1 MKTKIIILSCC
12 FLIFCTDFLF
22 GQGMI
27 IQPNAYV
34 TIAGGGKLIVS
45 DETNGLLTIRS
56 TSSGTGSLVVD
67 ANAASSVSV
76 AAHSNVELYITG
88 SNSGTETDLWHLV
101 SSPISNGV
109 SGTFLA
115 DYLLSY
121 DEAANSFAYIV
132 PIDVALTPMRGY
144 EAWAWASAGKTDVFN
159 GSLNNGSQSF
169 NLTRS
174 WITSG
179 DPLYFP
185 GDNGW
190 NLLGNPYPCA
200 IDFDAVSGWTF
211 GSAQTTVYIWNT
223 GGTYK
228 GQFASHVRGGAS
240 ANGGSR
246 YIPAEQGFF
255 LHCTAATRVSMDN
268 NVRVHNSQGYYK
280 SATTEPTTNILRLE
294 ASGNGYNHETV
305 ILFNPDAASSYDN
318 YDALYYSGSVAA
330 PRIYSVVNND
340 GLSIN
345 ALPQITDNLTVPVG
359 FTVGV
364 PGTYT
369 IRASELNTF
378 GGSVIITLYD
388 LKTSISRNLKVNPEY
403 SFTAD
408 TLDNANRFLVIFGLA
423 PYGISNNQASETI
436 QIYSFGDAVFI
447 KTNSSANT
455 KGQVFIFDPIGKEQ
469 FQENLS
475 GTEITK
481 ISPDLSTGYYV
492 VKVVTSESA
501 YSKKVFISR

>member
-1 MKTKIIILSCC
+1 MKTKIIILSC
-12 FLIFCTDFLF
+12 FLIFYTTLLF

-27 IQPNAYV
+27 IQPNSYV
-34 TIAGGGKLIVS
+34 TVAGGGKLIVS
-45 DETNGLLTIRS
+45 DAKNGFLTIKS
-56 TSSGTGSLVVD
+56 TASGTGSLVVD
-67 ANAASSVSV
+67 ANAGSSVSV
-76 AAHSNVELYITG
+76 AANSNVELYLTG
-88 SNSGTETDLWHLV
+88 STSGTEINLWHLV

-109 SGTFLA
+109 SGTFLD

-121 DEAANSFAYIV
+121 DETTNSFSYIV
-132 PIDVALTPMRGY
+132 PTTIALTPMQGY
-144 EAWAWASAGKTDVFN
+144 EAWAWVPEGKTDVFS
-159 GSLNNGSQSF
+159 GTLNNGIQSF
-169 NLTRS
+169 SLTRS
-174 WITSG
+174 YVNSLG
-179 DPLYFP
+179 DN
-185 GDNGW
+185 NGW

-211 GSAQTTVYIWNT
+211 GNTEQKVWIWNT
-223 GGTYK
+223 GSSGTK
-228 GQFASHVRGGAS
+228 GTWATHVRGGVS

-255 LHCTAATRVSMDN
+255 LHCTAATTVSMDN
-268 NVRVHNSQGYYK
+268 NVRVYSTQGYYK

-318 YDALYYSGSVAA
+318 YDALFYNGSAA
-330 PRIYSVVNND
+330 SPRIYSVVNND
-340 GLSIN
+340 VLSIN
-345 ALPQITDNLTVPVG
+345 ALPQITNNLTVSVG
-359 FTVGV
+359 FKVGM

-378 GGSVIITLYD
+378 GGNVLITLYD

-403 SFTAD
+403 TFTAD

-423 PYGISNNQASETI
+423 PFGTNDIQASETV

-447 KTNSSANT
+447 KTNSTANT

-481 ISPDLSTGYYV
+481 ISPDLRTGYYV
-492 VKVVTSESA
+492 VKVVTGESA
-501 YSKKVFISR
+501 YSKKVFITR

>member
-1 MKTKIIILSCC
+1 MKTKIIILSS
-12 FLIFCTDFLF
+12 FLIFYTTLLF

-27 IQPNAYV
+27 IQPNSYV
-34 TIAGGGKLIVS
+34 TVAGGGKLIVS
-45 DETNGLLTIRS
+45 DAKNGFLTIKS
-56 TSSGTGSLVVD
+56 TASGTGSLVVD
-67 ANAASSVSV
+67 ANAGSSVSV
-76 AAHSNVELYITG
+76 AANSNVELYLTG
-88 SNSGTETDLWHLV
+88 STSGTEINLWHLV

-109 SGTFLA
+109 SGTFLD

-121 DEAANSFAYIV
+121 DETTNSFSYIV
-132 PIDVALTPMRGY
+132 PTTIALTPMQGY
-144 EAWAWASAGKTDVFN
+144 EAWAWVSGAKTDVFK
-159 GSLNNGSQSF
+159 GSLNNGNQSF
-169 NLTRS
+169 KLTRS

-179 DPLYFP
+179 NPLYFP

-200 IDFDAVSGWTF
+200 IDFDAESGWTF

-223 GGTYK
+223 GGKYK
-228 GQFASHVRGGAS
+228 GNFASHVRGGVS
-240 ANGGSR
+240 AKGGSR

-255 LHCTAATRVSMDN
+255 LHCTETTTVNMDN
-268 NVRVHNSQGYYK
+268 NVRVHSTQGYYK

-305 ILFNPDAASSYDN
+305 ILFNPDATSSYDN
-318 YDALYYSGSVAA
+318 YDALFYNGSAA
-330 PRIYSVVNND
+330 SPRIYSVVNND
-340 GLSIN
+340 VLSIN
-345 ALPQITDNLTVPVG
+345 ALPQITNNLTVSVG
-359 FTVGV
+359 FKVGM

-378 GGSVIITLYD
+378 GGNVLITLYD

-403 SFTAD
+403 TFTAD

-423 PYGISNNQASETI
+423 PFGTNDIQASETV

-447 KTNSSANT
+447 KTNSTANT

-469 FQENLS
+469 FQGNLS